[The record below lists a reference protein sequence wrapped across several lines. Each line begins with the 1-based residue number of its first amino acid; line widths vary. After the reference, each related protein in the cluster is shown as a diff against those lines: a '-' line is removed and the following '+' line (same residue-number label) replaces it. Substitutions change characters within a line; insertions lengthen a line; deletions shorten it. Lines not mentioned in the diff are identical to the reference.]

1 MKFIFSIISI
11 VAVVGVSYSQ
21 NTKSVVDAHKTE
33 KFVKTTSLKTG
44 TVKQDG
50 DEPSNKPVDAY
61 VVSNQNT
68 MVVVLKQENPKTE
81 LTDDEIIVSEE
92 ANEAILP
99 IDITTTPNNQV
110 IFEKSKTRRLTNQ
123 ELESEV

>member
-1 MKFIFSIISI
+1 MKFIFSILSI

-21 NTKSVVDAHKTE
+21 NTTSVVDAHKTE

-81 LTDDEIIVSEE
+81 LTKDEIIVSEKI
-92 ANEAILP
+92 NDTILP
-99 IDITTTPNNQV
+99 IDITTTPNQV

-123 ELESEV
+123 ELESED

>member
-1 MKFIFSIISI
+1 MKFIFSILSI

-21 NTKSVVDAHKTE
+21 NTTSVVDAHKTE

-81 LTDDEIIVSEE
+81 LTKDEIIVSEKK
-92 ANEAILP
+92 NDTILP
-99 IDITTTPNNQV
+99 IDITTTPNQV

-123 ELESEV
+123 ELESED

>member
-1 MKFIFSIISI
+1 MKFIFSILSI

-50 DEPSNKPVDAY
+50 DEPSNKPGHAY
-61 VVSNQNT
+61 VVSKQNT

-81 LTDDEIIVSEE
+81 LTEDEIIVSEE

-99 IDITTTPNNQV
+99 IDITTISNQV
-110 IFEKSKTRRLTNQ
+110 IFEKYKTRRLTSQ
-123 ELESEV
+123 ELEGED

>member
-1 MKFIFSIISI
+1 MKFIFSILCT
-11 VAVVGVSYSQ
+11 VAVVGVSNSQ
-21 NTKSVVDAHKTE
+21 NTENVVDAHKTE
-33 KFVKTTSLKTG
+33 QFVETTSQKTG

-61 VVSNQNT
+61 VVSKQNT
-68 MVVVLKQENPKTE
+68 MVVVLKQESPKTE

-99 IDITTTPNNQV
+99 IDRTTTPNQV
-110 IFEKSKTRRLTNQ
+110 IFEKSNTRRLTSQ
-123 ELESEV
+123 ELEGED